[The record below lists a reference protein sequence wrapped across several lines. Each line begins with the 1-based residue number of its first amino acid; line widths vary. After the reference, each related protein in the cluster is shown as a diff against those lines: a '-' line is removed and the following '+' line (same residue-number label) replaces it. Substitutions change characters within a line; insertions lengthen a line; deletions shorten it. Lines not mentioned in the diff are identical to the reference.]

1 MYATKKTTP
10 QVFKEAKMSYRIRS
24 FWLIIAVLACFSTSA
39 TAIEEKILIFRGASD
54 ASAAVE
60 IDTDIFIVADDEN
73 NTLRAY
79 NINSPGDSVTKYD
92 LTSFLSVDIKH
103 PESDIEGAARIGGRI
118 YWITSH
124 GRNKDGK
131 IRNSRYRFFATDI
144 VRKNGR
150 LEIEPVGTPCTT
162 LAKQLVAAEF
172 AVKLGLD
179 KATRFGDIDLSKK
192 KLKKLAPKEKG
203 LNIEGLCASAD
214 GKRLYIGL
222 RNPQFKDEKNGSNMA
237 IVIPLENPAQIVEKY
252 QAAVFGKPLLWN
264 LENRGIRSMEYSA
277 YHKAYFIVAG
287 PHDGRKDFAIYRW
300 SGNTD
305 TQPKLLTKIA
315 RKKFNPEAITPVGD
329 GSRLLLLS
337 DDGTLPIKVDDP
349 SQCTPGE
356 LLEDGRCPNK
366 HLLNPAKKT
375 FKGLLFKP

>member
-1 MYATKKTTP
+1 MQEKAR
-10 QVFKEAKMSYRIRS
+10 VLWFLVGI
-24 FWLIIAVLACFSTSA
+24 LACLSVSA
-39 TAIEEKILIFRGASD
+39 MAEEKILTFRGASD

-60 IDTDIFIVADDEN
+60 IDTGIFIVADDEN
-73 NTLRAY
+73 NILRAY
-79 NINSPGDSVTKYD
+79 NINSPGDSVAKYD
-92 LTSFLSVDIKH
+92 LTSFLSVDIEH
-103 PESDIEGAARIGGRI
+103 PESDIEGAARIGDRI

-131 IRNSRYRFFATDI
+131 MRNSRYRFFATDL

-150 LEIEPVGTPCTT
+150 IEIEPAGIACTT
-162 LAKQLVAAEF
+162 LARQLVAAEF
-172 AVKLGLD
+172 AVNLGLD
-179 KATRFGDIDLSKK
+179 KATRFWDIDLSKK

-252 QAAVFGKPLLWN
+252 QAAVFGKPMLWN

-287 PHDGRKDFAIYRW
+287 PHNGQKDFAIYRW

-315 RKKFNPEAITPVGD
+315 RKDFNPEAITPVGD
-329 GSRLLLLS
+329 GSKLLLLS
-337 DDGTLPIKVDDP
+337 DDGTLAIKVDDP
-349 SQCTPGE
+349 SQCTPDE

-366 HLLNPAKKT
+366 HLLDSAKKT